1 MGFFLLDDF
10 KYLISFIKYLN
21 TEFSLF
27 GVLNSKACCLSTNET
42 SLAVG
47 GQEVGI
53 PQGT

>member
-1 MGFFLLDDF
+1 MGFFSLDDF

-21 TEFSLF
+21 TECSLF
-27 GVLNSKACCLSTNET
+27 GVLNSLSTNET
-42 SLAVG
+42 SLALG